1 MSERT
6 VKVFRVKG
14 EFPMG
19 ARMQP
24 FTKELASTGPD
35 SVREKLL
42 SEIGSKHKVKRAKIL
57 IHSIEE
63 IPPEDAE
70 DPSVKF
76 VVGE

>member
-1 MSERT
+1 M
-6 VKVFRVKG
+6 KVFRVKG

-19 ARMQP
+19 DKMQP
-24 FTKELASTGPD
+24 FSKEIASTG
-35 SVREKLL
+35 SENVREKLL
-42 SEIGSKHKVKRAKIL
+42 SDIGSKHKVKRTKIV

-76 VVGE
+76 VVGD

>member
-1 MSERT
+1 MSEET

-19 ARMQP
+19 GRMQP
-24 FTKELASTGPD
+24 FTKELVSTRAENA
-35 SVREKLL
+35 REKLL
-42 SEIGSKHKVKRAKIL
+42 SDIGSKHKVKRAKIM